1 MKVHG
6 LADKVKY
13 EIKIDWLRMD
23 IRGYQPSI
31 SQFPEYSQLF

>member
-23 IRGYQPSI
+23 IRGYHNVLKVSRI
-31 SQFPEYSQLF
+31 KGL